1 MRILFFSQVRDAAG
15 RAEVEWTGCEPMTIE
30 IFWGR
35 LLRQF
40 PALDRHRAAV
50 RIARNGAFIRSDET
64 LEPGD
69 EIALIPPVSG
79 G

>member
-15 RAEVEWTGCEPMTIE
+15 RAELEWEGCEPMTLE
-30 IFWGR
+30 AFWDR
-35 LLRQF
+35 LLQEF

-50 RIARNGAFIRSDET
+50 RTARNGAFTRTGEI

>member
-1 MRILFFSQVRDAAG
+1 MRILFFSQVREAAG
-15 RAEVEWTGCEPMTIE
+15 RAQIEWDACEPMSVE
-30 IFWGR
+30 AFWDR
-35 LLRQF
+35 LLQQF
-40 PALDRHRAAV
+40 PALGPHRAAV
-50 RIARNGAFIRSDET
+50 RTARNGAFTRNGEI

>member
-1 MRILFFSQVRDAAG
+1 MRILFFSQVRDAVG
-15 RAEVEWTGCEPMTIE
+15 CAEVEWAGCEPMTIE
-30 IFWGR
+30 KFWER
-35 LLRQF
+35 LLQQF
-40 PALDRHRAAV
+40 PTLTPQRSAV
-50 RIARNGAFIRSDET
+50 RIARNGAFTQSKDI